1 MRASSTGGAP
11 DKYTFPPLIK
21 RCSNELDAFVGVAI
35 HGLLIKY
42 GVEDDVFVGSS
53 LIALYGKCKLIGDA
67 QKVFDEMSVR
77 NVVSWT
83 SMLVGYVDYGDLV
96 NARRVFDEMPKKNQV
111 SWNAM
116 ICGYVK
122 LGQLSSARKL
132 FDELPSKNVV
142 SYTAMIDGY
151 AKCGDMASARVLF
164 EECLEKDLVLWSSL
178 ISGYAQNGL
187 PKEALRYFREMQL
200 SNTRPDEYIMVS
212 VMSACA
218 QVGNMELANEIDLFM
233 NQSSFDLHR
242 THVVA
247 ALVDMNSK
255 CGNMERAKSLFINM
269 PKRDLV
275 SYCSMIQGH
284 ALHGQGAHA
293 VKLFY
298 SMLSEGLVP
307 DDVAFTVILTACS
320 HAALVEEG
328 YCLFD
333 MMKSKYSI
341 TPSPDHYAC
350 MIDLLGRSGHLEAAY
365 DLVKSL
371 PVDKHA
377 ESWGALLGAC
387 RLHCDTE
394 LAEVVAKRLVEL
406 EPCNAGNF
414 VLLSNV
420 YAAADRWLD
429 VSVVRNQMV
438 DRGLRKI
445 PGRSWV

>member
-1 MRASSTGGAP
+1 MRASSEGVP

-21 RCSNELDAFVGVAI
+21 CCSNELDVFVGVGI

-42 GVEDDVFVGSS
+42 GVEDNVFVGSS
-53 LIALYGKCKLIGDA
+53 LVDFYGKCKLIGDA
-67 QKVFDEMSVR
+67 QKVFGEMPDR

-83 SMLVGYVDYGDLV
+83 CMLVGYVNCGDLV
-96 NARRVFDEMPKKNQV
+96 SARRVFDAMPKRNRV

-122 LGQLSSARKL
+122 LGELNSARKL
-132 FDELPSKNVV
+132 FDEIPSKNVH
-142 SYTAMIDGY
+142 SYTTMIDGY
-151 AKCGDMASARVLF
+151 AKCGDMASARFLF
-164 EECLEKDLVLWSSL
+164 EECLAKDLVLWSAL

-187 PKEALRYFREMQL
+187 PKEAVKSFQEMQF
-200 SNTRPDEYIMVS
+200 SNTRPDEHIMVS

-218 QVGNMELANEIDLFM
+218 QVGNLELANEIDSYM
-233 NQSSFDLHR
+233 SRSSFDLQR
-242 THVVA
+242 THVAA
-247 ALVDMNSK
+247 ALVDMNAK
-255 CGNMERAKSLFINM
+255 CGNMERAMSLFHNM

-275 SYCSMIQGH
+275 SYCSMIHGH
-284 ALHGQGAHA
+284 ALHGQGTEAI
-293 VKLFY
+293 KLFY
-298 SMLSEGLVP
+298 NMLSEGLMP

-341 TPSPDHYAC
+341 TPSPNHYAC

-365 DLVKSL
+365 DLLKSL
-371 PVDKHA
+371 SVENHS
-377 ESWGALLGAC
+377 ESWGTLLGAC
-387 RLHCDTE
+387 RLHCDTD
-394 LAEVVAKRLVEL
+394 LTEVVASRLVEL
-406 EPCNAGNF
+406 EPCNAGSF

-429 VSVVRNQMV
+429 VSIVRKQMIG
-438 DRGLRKI
+438 RGLRKI
-445 PGRSWV
+445 PGCSWV